1 MKKLFFNPIAATVFS
16 LVSTLFASAQT
27 HQLVKLWES
36 DPVFKVPES
45 VLFDAK
51 TKTLYIANIDTVN
64 GSGPWS
70 KDGRGSIGKMSADGK
85 NVTAEWVKG
94 LEAPKG
100 MGLYNGKLYVADLT
114 NIVVI
119 DVASGK
125 IEKTIPVPG
134 AQGLND
140 VSIDKDGVIYT
151 SNTEGQ
157 GKKIYKIKDGVA
169 EVYVEGLRSPNGVLA
184 HDNDVYLLDNGGL
197 YKVNADKTLKMI
209 ANGMQGGTDG
219 VEYVGEGD
227 FLVSTWG
234 GVIYYVS
241 ANGTKEVLLDG
252 RPTGTN
258 SADIGF
264 DAATKTV
271 FVPTFWKNT
280 VAAYQVK

>member
-1 MKKLFFNPIAATVFS
+1 MKKLFFKPIAATVFS

>member
-1 MKKLFFNPIAATVFS
+1 MNKTILKTIVVAVVICCNSF
-16 LVSTLFASAQT
+16 FASAQT
-27 HQLVKLWES
+27 HQFVKLWET

-45 VLFDAK
+45 VLFDPK
-51 TKTLYIANIDTVN
+51 TKTLFIANIDTIN

-125 IEKTIPVPG
+125 IEKTIPVTG
-134 AQGLND
+134 SEGLND
-140 VSIDKDGVIYT
+140 VSIDKNGVIYT
-151 SNTEGQ
+151 SNTQGQ
-157 GKKIYKIKDGVA
+157 GKKIYKIKDGVS

-197 YKVNADKTLKMI
+197 YKVNADKTLKMM
-209 ANGMQGGTDG
+209 AEGMEGGTDG
-219 VEYVGEGD
+219 VEHVAGGD
-227 FLVSTWG
+227 FIVSTWS
-234 GVIYYVS
+234 GVVYYVN

-252 RPTGTN
+252 RPTRTN